1 MIISDAKMQ
10 TQIIIN
16 MQPKLEFINV
26 SPPSVF
32 VDVFELIM
40 REGLLGKETCGVCE
54 RFWRQV

>member
-1 MIISDAKMQ
+1 MQ

-26 SPPSVF
+26 SASSVF

-40 REGLLGKETCGVCE
+40 REGLLRIETYGVCE